1 MNFSPIAWL
10 WLVLAIMGEM
20 VGTLSLKASKE
31 LSLLLPTSLI
41 LIGYGLSFYFLIL
54 TMRHLPVAIS
64 YSLWSAFGIVFITI
78 FSAYKF
84 GEKPDLPA
92 ILGLG
97 FIITGVVLLTI
108 VSKFSAHHS

>member
-1 MNFSPIAWL
+1 MHFSPIAWL
-10 WLVLAIMGEM
+10 WLMLAILGEL

-31 LSLLLPTSLI
+31 LTLLLPTSLI
-41 LIGYGLSFYFLIL
+41 LLGYGLSFYFLIL
-54 TMRHLPVAIS
+54 TMRHLPVAVS
-64 YSLWSAFGIVFITI
+64 YSLWSAFGIVFITF

-97 FIITGVVLLTI
+97 LIITGVILLTI
-108 VSKFSAHHS
+108 VSKLSVHR